1 MNAPAVQRPDPADT
15 PLSPEAHSNQPR
27 QLVLLGAGMAHLQLL
42 HTLARKPL
50 PEVQVTLVAAET
62 HVVHPAMGPGLVAGD
77 YQQEDCTIPLEP
89 LVKRAGIRW
98 LQQQPVSLDAAQQ
111 TLALGDGSTQHYE
124 WLSINAAP
132 AHHSEQLEQTIPG
145 AGKFGLCV
153 YPLETWAQR
162 WQGVSELAAK
172 KALRVAVIG
181 DHPVALELALAVQ
194 QRLPSCVVTVL
205 MRPDTAGPPLAT
217 AGTTRL
223 LQQLK
228 AQRITV
234 LHDTALQIDASA
246 VHLGC
251 GAQLACDVPLLALQ
265 HLPHAWLAASG
276 LALNADGQAATDG
289 YLRSSSHPQVWVA
302 NGDSASLLRHLQA
315 VARGARLP
323 ATARQPGA
331 GFQLLF
337 GGSQQ
342 AVMAWGRY
350 SATGRAWHWLKD
362 WWDRRQLRRY
372 TM

>member
-1 MNAPAVQRPDPADT
+1 
-15 PLSPEAHSNQPR
+15 
-27 QLVLLGAGMAHLQLL
+27 MAHLQLL
-42 HTLARKPL
+42 RTLARKPM
-50 PEVQVTLVAAET
+50 PEVQITLVAAER
-62 HVVHPAMGPGLVAGD
+62 HVVYPAMGPGLIAGD
-77 YQQEDCTIPLEP
+77 YQHDDCTIPLEP

-98 LQQQPVSLDAAQQ
+98 LQQQPGSLDAGQQ

-124 WLSINAAP
+124 WLSINTAP

-172 KALRVAVIG
+172 KALRLAVIG
-181 DHPVALELALAVQ
+181 DQAAALEWALAVQ

-205 MRPDTAGPPLAT
+205 MLPATAGTPPAT

-223 LQQLK
+223 LQRLK

-265 HLPHAWLAASG
+265 HLPPAWLTSSG
-276 LALNADGQAATDG
+276 LALNADGQSATDG
-289 YLRSSSHPQVWVA
+289 YSRSSSHPQVWVA
-302 NGDSASLLRHLQA
+302 NGDSESLLRHLPA

-323 ATARQPGA
+323 ATTSRSGA

-342 AVMAWGRY
+342 AVVAWGRY

-362 WWDRRQLRRY
+362 WWDRRQLLRY

>member
-1 MNAPAVQRPDPADT
+1 MNAPAVQRPDLANT
-15 PLSPEAHSNQPR
+15 PRSPEAHTHPK
-27 QLVLLGAGMAHLQLL
+27 QLVLLGAGMVHLQLL
-42 HTLARKPL
+42 YTLANKPL

-62 HVVHPAMGPGLVAGD
+62 HMVYPAMGPGLVAGD

-89 LVKRAGIRW
+89 LVRRAGIRW
-98 LQQQPVSLDAAQQ
+98 LQQQPESLDAGQQ
-111 TLALGDGSTQHYE
+111 TLAFGDGSTQHYE
-124 WLSINAAP
+124 WLSIDAAP

-162 WQGVSELAAK
+162 WPRVQELAAK
-172 KALRVAVIG
+172 HPLRIALIG
-181 DHPVALELALAVQ
+181 DHPAALELALAVQ

-205 MRPDTAGPPLAT
+205 MLPTTAGTLPAT

-223 LQQLK
+223 LQRLK

-251 GAQLACDVPLLALQ
+251 GAQLACDLPLLALQ
-265 HLPHAWLAASG
+265 HLPHTWLAASG
-276 LALNADGQAATDG
+276 LALDAGGQAAT
-289 YLRSSSHPQVWVA
+289 
-302 NGDSASLLRHLQA
+302 GDSTSLLRHLPA
-315 VARGARLP
+315 LVRGARLT
-323 ATARQPGA
+323 ATARRPGT

-350 SATGRAWHWLKD
+350 SATGRVWHRLKD
-362 WWDRRQLRRY
+362 WWDRRQLRCY